1 MFKIKSM
8 SDKLWAMA
16 NLKVN
21 FCGVEFENPTVLA
34 SGVLGVTSA
43 SLKRVVEMGAGGVT
57 TKSIWMEEHKGHKN
71 PTMFGTEHFFLNAV
85 GLSDAGIEK
94 ARGLFAE
101 YGEPA
106 GSGAKNVRP
115 APVIASIVAGK
126 QSEFADLTEE
136 IVKSRPDILEVNISC
151 PNVEDEFGIPFACD
165 LLLAADVTKVVRR
178 KLDEL
183 GSKIPMIVK
192 LSPNVPN
199 IGRIAKACADE
210 GADGFCAIN
219 TVGPGM
225 VIDLKTRKPI
235 LANRVGGVSG
245 PAIKPIAVKAVNDI
259 HKATGLPIIG
269 TGGVMTG
276 EDAIEMMMAGA
287 TLVGMGTMVY
297 YREVGG
303 FGEVVKEMG
312 DWCDANGVEVVGDL
326 IGSIK

>member
-1 MFKIKSM
+1 
-8 SDKLWAMA
+8 MA

-34 SGVLGVTSA
+34 SGVLGVTAA

-57 TKSIWMEEHKGHKN
+57 TKSIWMKEHKGHKN
-71 PTMFGTEHFFLNAV
+71 PTMFGTPHFFLNAV

-94 ARGLFAE
+94 AKGLFSE
-101 YGEPA
+101 YGEP
-106 GSGAKNVRP
+106 SKRP

-136 IVKSRPDILEVNISC
+136 IVKLQPDIIEVNISC
-151 PNVEDEFGIPFACD
+151 PNVEDELGVPFACD
-165 LLLAADVTKVVRR
+165 LLQAAEVTKVVKR

-183 GSKIPMIVK
+183 ECKIPMIVK

-199 IGRIAKACADE
+199 IGRIAKACAEE

-219 TVGPGM
+219 TIGPGM

-245 PAIKPIAVKAVNDI
+245 PAIKPVAVKAVNDI

-269 TGGVMTG
+269 TGGVLNG
-276 EDAIEMMMAGA
+276 EDAVEMMVAGA
-287 TLVGMGTMVY
+287 TLVGIGTMVY
-297 YREVGG
+297 YRDAAG

-312 DWCDANGVEVVGDL
+312 DWCDANGVKDVGEL
-326 IGSIK
+326 VGSIK